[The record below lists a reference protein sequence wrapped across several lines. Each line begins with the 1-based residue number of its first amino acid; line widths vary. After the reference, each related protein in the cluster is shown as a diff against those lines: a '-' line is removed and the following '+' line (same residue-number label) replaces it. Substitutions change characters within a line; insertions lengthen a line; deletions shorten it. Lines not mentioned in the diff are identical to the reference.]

1 MVTADLLKQI
11 EAARKAGELAQQSEP
26 AARHA
31 RYNPVSREIE
41 IELRDGRRVS
51 ISVDLIQGLQGASDE
66 ELSRVKV
73 TPAGTGLYW
82 EDLDVDISVPFL
94 LKGIYGTRA
103 WMAELGRRGG
113 KVKSAA
119 KAAAA
124 RENGKKGGRPR
135 KSSASKP
142 EEASVVSKSHKVELH
157 LPRTLYQQ
165 LQQEAQEEGVTLENY
180 LLTLVIQGA
189 SYRRMRLEVRD
200 PWEQLGRMERWGV
213 FVKGRGI
220 FVEKWPISTPTVIVL
235 KNLGEGQVAASGEED
250 FRSFRGVYA

>member
-1 MVTADLLKQI
+1 MLHVPLRRVLPHPQGTLSLTPGPGYTGPYYPAGDPQPGGTCPLCGGACHIAPQI

-66 ELSRVKV
+66 ELSRVNV

-82 EDLDVDISVPFL
+82 QDLDVDISVPFL

-113 KVKSAA
+113 
-119 KAAAA
+119 
-124 RENGKKGGRPR
+124 
-135 KSSASKP
+135 
-142 EEASVVSKSHKVELH
+142 
-157 LPRTLYQQ
+157 
-165 LQQEAQEEGVTLENY
+165 
-180 LLTLVIQGA
+180 
-189 SYRRMRLEVRD
+189 
-200 PWEQLGRMERWGV
+200 
-213 FVKGRGI
+213 
-220 FVEKWPISTPTVIVL
+220 
-235 KNLGEGQVAASGEED
+235 
-250 FRSFRGVYA
+250 